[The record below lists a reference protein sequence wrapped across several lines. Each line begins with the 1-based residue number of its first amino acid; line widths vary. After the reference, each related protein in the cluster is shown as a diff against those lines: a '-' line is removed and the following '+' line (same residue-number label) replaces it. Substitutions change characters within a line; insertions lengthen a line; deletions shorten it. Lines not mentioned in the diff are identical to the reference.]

1 MWPLGGD
8 HSVGEAPDYGYPESA
23 KSPEGGLNADAKW
36 NNEESMREKKRWLL
50 VAVFAVA
57 MAWVESA
64 VVFYLR
70 ALIDRINPN
79 QTAPLPDY
87 PGMYSTES
95 VREAAT
101 LLMLIAIGWLAGN
114 RRRTRWGYTAIA
126 FGIWDIFYYV
136 FLKVIC
142 DWPKTLWDADV
153 LFLIPVPWRGPVI
166 APVLIALMMIAW
178 GTLATQF
185 EMPAKRVRFERR
197 SWLVNFAGISL
208 ALYVFMADAIRVSGQ
223 GMKAIQN
230 VVPERFNWPLFL
242 VALLLMSVPVAHLAW
257 QVRSRRFA
265 PQETEQ
271 KMFLDGR
278 VSE

>member
-1 MWPLGGD
+1 MK
-8 HSVGEAPDYGYPESA
+8 E
-23 KSPEGGLNADAKW
+23 K
-36 NNEESMREKKRWLL
+36 MRWWT
-50 VAVFAVA
+50 VVSYAVA

-70 ALIDRINPN
+70 AFIDRINPN
-79 QTAPLPDY
+79 QTAPLPDV
-87 PGMYSTES
+87 PGITSTEL

-101 LLMLIAIGWLAGN
+101 LIMLVAIGWLAGN
-114 RRRTRWGYTAIA
+114 NRRTRWGYTAIA

-166 APVLIALMMIAW
+166 APVLIALLMIAW

-185 EMPAKRVRFERR
+185 ELPGRRVPYERR
-197 SWLVNFAGISL
+197 SWLLNFTGIGL
-208 ALYVFMADAIRVSGQ
+208 ALYVFMADAIRVSDQ

-230 VVPERFNWPLFL
+230 VVPVSFNWPLFL
-242 VALLLMSVPVAHLAW
+242 IALLMMSAPILHLAW
-257 QVRSRRFA
+257 QVRSVRLA
-265 PQETEQ
+265 SAETAQ
-271 KMFLDGR
+271 RIFLDER
-278 VSE
+278 VNE